1 MMLVTQLQ
9 HRIVNQA
16 LIALHRVGIV
26 LLSSVKLIIAGS
38 IFIVLL
44 LLVVHGCTMISC
56 TIGSQVF
63 VLLVVAVLVVVPS
76 HVLCVGSQALLSG
89 GAVPGRC
96 TQIKMKL
103 LPSYS
108 NNQAENEL
116 IYCYCIEY
124 TIIIGKS
131 SRL

>member
-9 HRIVNQA
+9 RCIVNQA

-26 LLSSVKLIIAGS
+26 LLMSSVELIIAGS

-63 VLLVVAVLVVVPS
+63 VLLVLVVVLVVVPS
-76 HVLCVGSQALLSG
+76 HVLCVGSQVLSSG

-103 LPSYS
+103 LPS
-108 NNQAENEL
+108 
-116 IYCYCIEY
+116 
-124 TIIIGKS
+124 
-131 SRL
+131 

>member
-9 HRIVNQA
+9 RRIVNQA

-26 LLSSVKLIIAGS
+26 LLGSVKLIIAGS

-63 VLLVVAVLVVVPS
+63 VLLVLVVVLVVVPS
-76 HVLCVGSQALLSG
+76 HVLCVGSQALSSG

-96 TQIKMKL
+96 TVHR
-103 LPSYS
+103 
-108 NNQAENEL
+108 
-116 IYCYCIEY
+116 
-124 TIIIGKS
+124 
-131 SRL
+131 SR